1 MMLPTHALVGMVL
14 ALPFALVAPDAAS
27 HALLAGFVGGT
38 LPDLDLYSG
47 HRKSLHYPVYYSL
60 FTVPAVLAA
69 FVIPGPVTIAAAVLL
84 LGAAVH
90 CLTDSLGGGLELRP
104 WEGTSDRAV
113 YNHYSERWIRPR
125 RWVRYDGAPED
136 FMASAV
142 LGGFLF
148 TVVDGPF
155 QAIVALAVLVAGTYT
170 VVRRLLPSIATAI
183 IALLPPH
190 VQPLLPARYLEGEG

>member
-14 ALPFALVAPDAAS
+14 ALPFALLAPEFATQ
-27 HALLAGFVGGT
+27 ALLAGFVGGI

-60 FTVPAVLAA
+60 STVPAVLAA
-69 FVIPGPVTIAAAVLL
+69 FVVPGPVTIAAAVLL
-84 LGAAVH
+84 LGASVH
-90 CLTDSLGGGLELRP
+90 CLADSLGGGLELRP
-104 WEGTSDRAV
+104 WEGRSNRAV
-113 YNHYSERWIRPR
+113 YNHYSDRWIHPR

-136 FMASAV
+136 FIASAV

-155 QAIVALAVLVAGTYT
+155 QVIVALAVLVAGTYT
-170 VVRRLLPSIATAI
+170 VVRRVLPTIATAI
-183 IALLPPH
+183 VALLPPPVH
-190 VQPLLPARYLEGEG
+190 PLLPARYLEGQ

>member
-1 MMLPTHALVGMVL
+1 MMLPTHALSGMVL
-14 ALPFALVAPDAAS
+14 ALPFTLLFPDLTAYALVAGLIGGIVPDM
-27 HALLAGFVGGT
+27 
-38 LPDLDLYSG
+38 DLYSG

-60 FTVPAVLAA
+60 FASVAVSTAV
-69 FVIPGPVTIAAAVLL
+69 VIPGPVTIAAAVLF

-113 YNHYSERWIRPR
+113 YNHYSDRWIRPR

-136 FMASAV
+136 FVAALV
-142 LGGFLF
+142 LAAFLF

-155 QAIVALAVLVAGTYT
+155 RTIVVLAVVVAGTYT
-170 VVRRLLPSIATAI
+170 VVRRVLPTVATAI
-183 IALLPPH
+183 VSLLPPPVH
-190 VQPLLPARYLEGEG
+190 PLLPARYLEGQP